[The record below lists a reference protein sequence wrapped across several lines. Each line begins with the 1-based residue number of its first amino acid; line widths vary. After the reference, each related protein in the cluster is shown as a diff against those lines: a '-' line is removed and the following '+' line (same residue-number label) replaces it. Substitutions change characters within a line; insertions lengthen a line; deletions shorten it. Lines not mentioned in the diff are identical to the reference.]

1 MGELFSR
8 EWVEGFAERW
18 NKTEDMV
25 VPLGEAG
32 FKAIIGFGLKG
43 EDMPRVLI
51 EVHNGK
57 VERAGLATPTS
68 PTADWDLRAE
78 PEQWQLWRKQ
88 PLGLAGLGVAVT
100 RGSLEFKTGD
110 YRKMI
115 RQIHLAKPFLH
126 FFTLL

>member
-1 MGELFSR
+1 MGEMFSR
-8 EWVEGFAERW
+8 EWAEGFADRW

-32 FKAIIGFGLKG
+32 FKAIIGFGYKG
-43 EDMPRVLI
+43 EDMPRVLV
-51 EVHNGK
+51 EVNSGK
-57 VERAGLATPTS
+57 VERVGLGSATS
-68 PTADWDLRAE
+68 PSPDWDLRAE
-78 PEQWQLWRKQ
+78 PEQWQHWRKE
-88 PLGLAGLGVAVT
+88 PLGLSGLGVAVA
-100 RGSLEFKTGD
+100 RGSLQFKSGD